1 MARRALA
8 LALLLA
14 AAASA
19 AAQEPAPAPAA
30 ADYFDY
36 ADAAAAA
43 AADAAADGAAPAP
56 APEGGALGPAAAP
69 ALAPEPAPA
78 PAGRADDLAPFAA
91 AGTLIYNQTGVIL
104 PAEVERLQDNLIEVP
119 AARND
124 SHLFVRLEFWP
135 CPGGDAEA
143 CARPDGSLPLPAN
156 PDFAGGVDLYCANAL
171 VRDWQWSSG
180 ASNSLLALGA
190 LSV

>member
-19 AAQEPAPAPAA
+19 AAQEPAPAPEAS
-30 ADYFDY
+30 DYAEFDY
-36 ADAAAAA
+36 AEATAA
-43 AADAAADGAAPAP
+43 AADGDAPAP
-56 APEGGALGPAAAP
+56 APAGGAPALVPAAAP

-78 PAGRADDLAPFAA
+78 GRADDLAPYAA
-91 AGTLIYNQTGVIL
+91 AGTLVYNQTGVVL

-124 SHLFVRLEFWP
+124 SHLFVRLEYWP
-135 CPGGDAEA
+135 CPGGDASA
-143 CARPDGSLPLPAN
+143 CARPEGALPAN
-156 PDFAGGVDLYCANAL
+156 PDYAGGVDLYCANAL

-180 ASNSLLALGA
+180 ALLFWSDLGA
-190 LSV
+190 